1 MDRKQ
6 AKFCVEIMRTGNA
19 TEAYKAAGY
28 KPRNDAVAAA
38 AASKLLRKDKVRERI
53 EELRKKM
60 DGEKIMD
67 ALERRELLSSI
78 ARDRQHSPQDRIRA
92 VDIMNKMDCI
102 YTNKQEISGKNGG
115 DIRYCFYWK
124 GDHGQDSEEEE

>member
-53 EELRKKM
+53 EELRKEM

-102 YTNKQEISGKNGG
+102 YIQRNELSGANGAPMVFTWRG
-115 DIRYCFYWK
+115 AA
-124 GDHGQDSEEEE
+124 EES